1 MYRQVIR
8 LIRLM
13 EIIHWSTN
21 IIVHPLE
28 NNISRDCEQKK
39 KTIQIIFMKMPVK
52 KPSMPG

>member
-13 EIIHWSTN
+13 EIIHWTTN

-52 KPSMPG
+52 KTSMPG